1 MKRQVV
7 TLVATFMLS
16 VLPAYILFAVEAHRY
31 AAVFSDGALLEGNQL
46 HRWND
51 RLSVPT
57 LEGVSLIDPG
67 NPVRWLRDRRLREKA
82 YQSSA
87 SSFVEFVGGDRLP
100 GKVAGAGFEAA
111 GGAASCL
118 LVDTEGAFSH
128 PDGTGRKYF
137 RVLPSKVQRIV
148 WRRTKIQ
155 ALTPGFAYLRSGRL
169 VEFRRLRWGQE
180 SISLL
185 LKDGVKEF
193 SFGELDELHPFT
205 DDPWEIYYNDLA
217 VLSPGLEGSLFRI
230 ETVDGLV
237 ATASRPRFHAASFQS
252 LQERERYSR
261 IRASLEGQLK
271 NFDRHNTASLAKI
284 EELEK
289 KVGVELKSQAGKPG
303 GSEKARSPNKA
314 GQVLS
319 DLRRRHQRRLETHDR
334 LTANLEK
341 SRLLQLGKLSEEE
354 RKIQLDA
361 FRKDRS
367 DQRKQIVRQHGEEAS
382 RARARRLEQEKRMVY
397 SRRVLSVEQLN
408 RFSQAASGAR
418 LIAAVDGYN
427 NWLGAME
434 RARERAERLR
444 EERGT
449 PDTWQHMFQP
459 AWSLDPIWTP
469 FNRIHTCSF
478 FRPEELQLSRL
489 YPVAFKERHYLAKS
503 AGWRVDRN
511 SRNAFLS
518 SANRGY
524 GWGYSV
530 HAYNELHFEL
540 GPLVT
545 SFRSRLGLDSQ
556 VGDGGCVVGRV
567 FLGSMEREPL
577 YQSPFLVGSY
587 QAVDTG
593 RLVLPP
599 HQPAGSRRLILQAD
613 TAHAEEVSAVDP
625 FDIRDMV
632 DWLEPMLELDRDRLA
647 EEVRGRV
654 LLNVPAWRGWN
665 PMFSPGATRE
675 WKVVLEDRGEER
687 FFSGLELRGAPLLL
701 SRKLQPLAGR
711 RWLEVDMGEAGSL
724 LPDPSILTVRIDGK
738 ELDPAGLPRRQ
749 PWQAGSIPLLYDLG
763 VNNES
768 PATVEISQKPGR
780 QLVCWR
786 RLAIASR
793 PSAVYEFSTLLEAS
807 GGLDLKLTR
816 AIAQV
821 VRSSRLDFEEKKAA
835 LQLYQRGA
843 EINYS
848 VATPLAESKLVGRKD
863 LWKATASHNNK
874 ASGSGPLNAFDKN
887 PGSRWTSTFSQ
898 HPGMWFTIE
907 FPGPTFLGGVR
918 LMTPGSN
925 DHPDGYE
932 IYASMDG
939 VRWSGVLAN
948 GAGTSPLTA
957 ASFAPIEGRFLRI
970 VQTGKKSLWWS
981 ITEIEVLQPATVDV
995 VSSILLGENWR
1006 GTDGDLD
1013 LLKKLPSLQ
1022 SVYFSG
1028 QSSNSADARLAL
1040 RQNLGT
1046 VAFKENKRLPSI
1058 TGAVCEFKVTNKT
1071 NKKINLIWVGMKA
1084 EDVPRPDLV
1093 PGQSWVCRSY
1103 VGHRWEARVD
1113 GRRVSF
1119 YVVEPGF
1126 DWDVENE
1133 Q

>member
-16 VLPAYILFAVEAHRY
+16 VLSTHILFAAEAHRY
-31 AAVFSDGALLEGNQL
+31 EAVFSDGSILEGNEL

-51 RLSVPT
+51 RQSVPT
-57 LEGVSLIDPG
+57 LEGVSLIAPG

-82 YQSSA
+82 YQFFA

-100 GKVAGAGFEAA
+100 GKVVGAGFETA
-111 GGAASCL
+111 GGTASCL
-118 LVDTEGAFSH
+118 LVDTEGAFTH
-128 PDGTGRKYF
+128 PGGTGKKYF

-148 WRRTKIQ
+148 WRRAKIQ
-155 ALTPGFAYLRSGRL
+155 ALTPGVAYLRSGGL
-169 VEFRRLRWGQE
+169 VEFRRLRWGQGF
-180 SISLL
+180 ISLL
-185 LKDGVKEF
+185 LKDGVKEL
-193 SFGELDELHPFT
+193 SFAELDEIHPLT

-217 VLSPGLEGSLFRI
+217 VLSPGLEGLLFRV

-261 IRASLEGQLK
+261 IRASLDGQLK
-271 NFDRHNTASLAKI
+271 NFERHNTASLAKI
-284 EELEK
+284 DELEK
-289 KVGVELKSQAGKPG
+289 KVGEELKSRAGKPG
-303 GSEKARSPNKA
+303 GSKTVRPPGKTDRE
-314 GQVLS
+314 LS
-319 DLRRRHQRRLETHDR
+319 DLGRRHQRRLETYDR

-341 SRLLQLGKLSEEE
+341 SRILQLEKLSVQE

-361 FRKDRS
+361 FRKDRLV
-367 DQRKQIVRQHGEEAS
+367 QRKQIVQQHGEEAS
-382 RARARRLEQEKRMVY
+382 RARERRLEQEKRRIY
-397 SRRVLSVEQLN
+397 SRRVLSSEQLN
-408 RFSQAASGAR
+408 RFSQAANGAR

-427 NWLGAME
+427 NWLGAMA
-434 RARERAERLR
+434 RARERAEMLR

-449 PDTWQHMFQP
+449 PDTWQHMVQP
-459 AWSLDPIWTP
+459 AWSLDPIWAP
-469 FNRIHTCSF
+469 FNRVHTCSF
-478 FRPEELQLSRL
+478 FRPDELPLSRL
-489 YPVAFKERHYLAKS
+489 YPAGFKERHYLAKP

-511 SRNAFLS
+511 SRNAFLA

-545 SFRSRLGLDSQ
+545 SFRSRLGLDRQ
-556 VGDGGCVVGRV
+556 VGDGGCVVGRI
-567 FLGSMEREPL
+567 FLDSMEGAPL

-599 HQPAGSRRLILQAD
+599 QPAGRRRLILQAD
-613 TAHAEEVSAVDP
+613 TAHAEDIAAVDP
-625 FDIRDMV
+625 FDVRDMV

-647 EEVRGRV
+647 KLVRGRV
-654 LLNVPAWRGWN
+654 HLNVPVWQGWN
-665 PMFSPGATRE
+665 PVFSSGATRE
-675 WKVVLEDRGEER
+675 WKVVLESRGEGR
-687 FFSGLELRGAPLLL
+687 FFSGLELRGGELLL
-701 SRKLQPLAGR
+701 SRKFQPMAGR

-738 ELDPAGLPRRQ
+738 ELDPAELPRRQ

-763 VNNES
+763 INNES

-786 RLAIASR
+786 RLSIAYR
-793 PSAVYEFSTLLEAS
+793 PSAVYELSTLLEAS
-807 GGLDLKLTR
+807 GGHDLKLTR

-821 VRSSRLDFEEKKAA
+821 VRSSRLGFEEKKAA

-848 VATPLAESKLVGRKD
+848 VAIPPGESKLVGRKD
-863 LWKATASHNNK
+863 LWKATASHNNIEP
-874 ASGSGPLNAFDKN
+874 STGPLRALDKN
-887 PGSRWTSTFSQ
+887 PSSRWTSRFSQ
-898 HPGMWFTIE
+898 QPGMWFTIE
-907 FPGPTFLGGVR
+907 FPGPTFLGGLR

-925 DHPDGYE
+925 DYPEGYE

-939 VRWSGVLAN
+939 ARWSGVLAK
-948 GAGTSPLTA
+948 GAGTSPVTA

-981 ITEIEVLQPATVDV
+981 INEIEVLQPATVDV
-995 VSSILLGENWR
+995 VSSILLGETWR
-1006 GTDGDLD
+1006 GTDGDLN
-1013 LLKKLPSLQ
+1013 LLKKLSTLQ

-1028 QSSNSADARLAL
+1028 QSPNSADARLAL
-1040 RQNLGT
+1040 RQSLGA

-1058 TGAVCEFKVTNKT
+1058 SGPVCEFKVTNKT
-1071 NKKINLIWVGMKA
+1071 KKTIKLIWVGMKA
-1084 EDVPRPDLV
+1084 QDVPRPDLV

-1113 GRRVSF
+1113 GRRVGF

>member
-7 TLVATFMLS
+7 TLVATFILS
-16 VLPAYILFAVEAHRY
+16 VLSAHILFAAEAHRY
-31 AAVFSDGALLEGNQL
+31 AAVFSDGARLEGNQL

-51 RLSVPT
+51 RQSVPT

-82 YQSSA
+82 YQYFA
-87 SSFVEFVGGDRLP
+87 ASFVEFVGGDRLP
-100 GKVAGAGFEAA
+100 GKVTGAGFETA
-111 GGAASCL
+111 GGTASCL
-118 LVDTEGAFSH
+118 LVDTEGAFAH
-128 PDGTGRKYF
+128 PGGTGRKYF

-148 WRRTKIQ
+148 WRGAKIQ
-155 ALTPGFAYLRSGRL
+155 ALTPGFAYLRSGRP
-169 VEFRRLRWGQE
+169 VEFRRLRWGQGF
-180 SISLL
+180 ISLL

-193 SFGELDELHPFT
+193 SFAELDEIHPFT
-205 DDPWEIYYNDLA
+205 DDPWEIYYNDIA
-217 VLSPGLEGSLFRI
+217 VLSPGLDGLLFRI

-237 ATASRPRFHAASFQS
+237 ATASRPRSHAVSFQS

-271 NFDRHNTASLAKI
+271 NFDRNNTASLAKI
-284 EELEK
+284 DALEK
-289 KVGVELKSQAGKPG
+289 KVGEELKSRSEKPG
-303 GSEKARSPNKA
+303 GSKKVRPPDKA
-314 GQVLS
+314 GRVPS
-319 DLRRRHQRRLETHDR
+319 DLDRRYQRRLETHDR

-341 SRLLQLGKLSEEE
+341 SRLLQLEKLPEEE
-354 RKIQLDA
+354 RKAQLDA
-361 FRKDRS
+361 FRKDRR
-367 DQRKQIVRQHGEEAS
+367 DQRKQIVQQHGEEAS
-382 RARARRLEQEKRMVY
+382 RVRERRLQQEKRRIY
-397 SRRVLSVEQLN
+397 SRRVLSSEQID

-434 RARERAERLR
+434 RVRERAEMLR

-449 PDTWQHMFQP
+449 PDTWQHMVQP

-469 FNRIHTCSF
+469 FNRIHSCSF

-489 YPVAFKERHYLAKS
+489 YPAAFKERHYLAKS

-567 FLGSMEREPL
+567 FLGSMEGEPL

-587 QAVDTG
+587 QTVDTG
-593 RLVLPP
+593 RLVLPL
-599 HQPAGSRRLILQAD
+599 QPAGSRRLILQAD
-613 TAHAEEVSAVDP
+613 TAHAEEISAVDP

-632 DWLEPMLELDRDRLA
+632 DWLEPMLELDRNRLA
-647 EEVRGRV
+647 EVVRDRV
-654 LLNVPAWRGWN
+654 HLNVPVWRDWN
-665 PMFSPGATRE
+665 PMFSPGATCE
-675 WKVVLEDRGEER
+675 WKVVLESRGEES

-701 SRKLQPLAGR
+701 SRKLQPTAGR
-711 RWLEVDMGEAGSL
+711 RWLEVDVGEAGSL

-738 ELDPAGLPRRQ
+738 ELEPAALPRRQ

-763 VNNES
+763 INNES

-786 RLAIASR
+786 RLAIANR
-793 PSAVYEFSTLLEAS
+793 PSAVYELSTLLEAS
-807 GGLDLKLTR
+807 GGRDLKLTR

-821 VRSSRLDFEEKKAA
+821 VRSSRLGFEEKKAA

-848 VATPLAESKLVGRKD
+848 VAIPPGESKLVGRKD
-863 LWKATASHNNK
+863 LWKATASHNNTDP
-874 ASGSGPLNAFDKN
+874 STGPLRAFDKN
-887 PGSRWTSTFSQ
+887 PSSRWTSIFSQ
-898 HPGMWFTIE
+898 QPGMWFTIE
-907 FPGPTFLGGVR
+907 FPGPTFLGGIR

-939 VRWSGVLAN
+939 ARWSGVLAK

-957 ASFAPIEGRFLRI
+957 ASFAPVEGRFLRI

-981 ITEIEVLQPATVDV
+981 IHEIEVLQPATVDV

-1006 GTDGDLD
+1006 GTDGDLS
-1013 LLKKLPSLQ
+1013 LLKKLSTLQ

-1028 QSSNSADARLAL
+1028 QSPNSADARLAL
-1040 RQNLGT
+1040 RQSLGA
-1046 VAFKENKRLPSI
+1046 VAFKENRRLPSI
-1058 TGAVCEFKVTNKT
+1058 SGPVCEFKVTNKT
-1071 NKKINLIWVGMKA
+1071 KKTIKLIWVGMKA

-1113 GRRVSF
+1113 GHRVSF